1 MTKIRDLYEYID
13 SFAPFR
19 SAMSFD
25 NVGLLVGDGEREV
38 TKVLISLDI
47 TRETVAEAAA
57 LGAEL
62 IVSHH
67 PVIFEPLRTLAPGDV
82 PYELAKVGIA
92 AICAHTNLD
101 LSESFGVNTCLSAA
115 VGIEQVRGMD
125 VLPELGVPQWFL
137 GELSTELDPEE
148 FAGLVKKTLSAG
160 SVRYTKGR
168 EAIRKVGL
176 LSGSGGDALA
186 AAARAGAQAFLT
198 GELGHHEFLLARALG
213 VTAVEAGH
221 FATEAVVVKPLC
233 EKLAAQFPNV
243 VFQTSDEREPVCF
256 L

>member
-38 TKVLISLDI
+38 TKVLVSLDI

-101 LSESFGVNTCLSAA
+101 LSESFGVNTCLAAA
-115 VGIEQVRGMD
+115 VGIELRADRADPPGHGVRD
-125 VLPELGVPQWFL
+125 VQNDVCCAVRDRGFRHDEKVREIRRSKGKELCG
-137 GELSTELDPEE
+137 
-148 FAGLVKKTLSAG
+148 
-160 SVRYTKGR
+160 
-168 EAIRKVGL
+168 
-176 LSGSGGDALA
+176 
-186 AAARAGAQAFLT
+186 
-198 GELGHHEFLLARALG
+198 
-213 VTAVEAGH
+213 
-221 FATEAVVVKPLC
+221 
-233 EKLAAQFPNV
+233 
-243 VFQTSDEREPVCF
+243 
-256 L
+256 